1 MPFRRIA
8 SRAAALRVAFADPDA
23 ATGTVGAAPRRP
35 RGWGALPAWAPA
47 ALGGLGLAGLVA
59 TGLVITLDAAAG
71 PNSKVVPAS
80 RQGFPDWMAGVF
92 GHLAGKSTAAR
103 FLVVFLAMCACYLV
117 VVLCA
122 RSLPVRVVVGA
133 IVVLHLLML
142 LAPPLL
148 SRDVFNYMVYARQG
162 PIDGLNP
169 YLHGAG
175 AAPFDEAF
183 RYSCCRHSAN
193 PYGPVFT
200 LIGEVLAPLGVATML
215 WIYKSVMAL
224 AGLACVGLVWVCA
237 RRLGRDALRA
247 IVFVGLNPVVLVF
260 AVGGAHNDVLMELFT
275 LAGIALWLG
284 RREAPGAVTATASLA
299 VKLSGAVVVPFLA
312 VASRRK
318 LAAALAAAVT
328 ALVLLGIFLLGYG
341 LDAPEGLAR
350 AVGQQQS
357 HFYDRDVPQ
366 QLGILLGLGSE
377 PTQLKPILNGAFLVL
392 FLFLLWRTWRGA
404 DWIAAA
410 GWATFG
416 VLLTST
422 WLLPWYVVWLLPLA
436 ALADDRRLQVVAL
449 LFCGYVIWARI
460 PVLGL

>member
-1 MPFRRIA
+1 MPLRRIA
-8 SRAAALRVAFADPDA
+8 ARSAALRVAFAGPGA
-23 ATGTVGAAPRRP
+23 AGTVGAGAGRP
-35 RGWGALPAWAPA
+35 RALRALPRWAPA
-47 ALGGLGLAGLVA
+47 ALGGIGLAGLVA
-59 TGLVITLDAAAG
+59 GGLVVVLDSASEAS
-71 PNSKVVPAS
+71 PRLVPAS
-80 RQGFPDWMAGVF
+80 RAGYPNWMAGVF
-92 GHLAGKSTAAR
+92 GRLAGDSAPAR
-103 FLVVFLAMCACYLV
+103 FFVVFLAMCFCYLLV
-117 VVLCA
+117 LLCA
-122 RSLPVRVVVGA
+122 RSLSVRVVVAA
-133 IVVLHLLML
+133 IVVLHLLFL

-148 SRDVFNYMVYARQG
+148 SRDVFNYMVYARDG
-162 PIDGLNP
+162 PIHGLNP

-200 LIGEVLAPLGVATML
+200 LIGEVLAPLGAATML

-224 AGLACVGLVWVCA
+224 AALGCVGLVWVCA

-247 IVFVGLNPVVLVF
+247 IAFVGLNPVVLVF
-260 AVGGAHNDVLMELFT
+260 ALGGAHNDVLMELFT

-284 RREAPGAVTATASLA
+284 RREAAGAATATASLA
-299 VKLSGAVVVPFLA
+299 VKLSGAVVVPFMV

-318 LAAALAAAVT
+318 VSAAVAAAAT
-328 ALVLLGIFLLGYG
+328 ALVLVAIFVLGYG
-341 LDAPEGLAR
+341 VHAPEGLAR

-357 HFYDRDVPQ
+357 HFYARDVPQ
-366 QLGILLGLGSE
+366 ELGILLGLGST
-377 PTQLKPILNGAFLVL
+377 PTELKPILNGAFVVLV
-392 FLFLLWRTWRGA
+392 LFLLWRTWRGA

-410 GWATFG
+410 GWATLG

-436 ALADDRRLQVVAL
+436 ALADDRRLQIAAL

-460 PVLGL
+460 PVLGV